1 MLEFSVLTSI
11 LQAYRKVITLKH
23 ETILK
28 NNLLENYI
36 LKNYISFIICFIV
49 KLQGHERLIKKHK
62 YPTLQAVQCPLFA
75 P

>member
-36 LKNYISFIICFIV
+36 LENYFICYWLYCEIT
-49 KLQGHERLIKKHK
+49 R
-62 YPTLQAVQCPLFA
+62 T
-75 P
+75 

>member
-11 LQAYRKVITLKH
+11 LQAYRKVIILKH

-36 LKNYISFIICFIV
+36 LKIIF
-49 KLQGHERLIKKHK
+49 H
-62 YPTLQAVQCPLFA
+62 LFYCEITDMNV
-75 P
+75 